1 MNRQKMIVGYDLC
14 SDCSQISY
22 YNREKMEPDS
32 VSLDGQM
39 QIPTVLCRLFAGGQW
54 LVGKEALTAAK
65 EGKGVL
71 IRGFTENVTDDPMV
85 DVAGERMEKAELIY
99 LYISST
105 LKALDQ
111 LDPDA
116 EIGYLTLTTEK
127 IDLAMADVIK
137 YTGRKLGLPP
147 ECIAMQSHR
156 LSYEYYALSQKREL
170 WTHDVGLFEYDRH
183 GLRYHHLSISWKHHP
198 AAVTAETVDLK
209 DYLDG
214 SELENPVGPEMDR
227 KFLAAVREVSA
238 RKTISTYYLVGEGFE
253 DAGEGGSWMN
263 VSLQQLCAMKRH
275 VFVGQ
280 NLYARGACY
289 NSYYHEVVGRKP
301 GFLAVNADMLMKDIY
316 IRSVHRNTPQKVIL
330 TEAGTPWYS
339 AVCEKNIIL
348 DGSNQIVFHIRDIL
362 TNFEQMAVMQLN
374 DLPERPEKTTMLR
387 IQISFRTDTCCHVQ
401 VTDLGFGEIFT
412 ATGKVWEKDFDL
424 NDTAEKAEVSGREA
438 VIEAASPKEILPLNM
453 KMSGIRIFSL
463 EELCWYL
470 FQNVYAITP
479 DLFDD
484 KMFFWMDK
492 ITGNHSLALALDN
505 YKAAGKPLKEIVRLL
520 LNSVDYLSNSEIA
533 FVYNKLTE
541 MEHQNPVE
549 QARQAADNY
558 NRYGHCMAALKS
570 YHHVICQMSH
580 EYANEVTRQFKAE
593 TWHNMGIAFLKLHH
607 PVRAAECME
616 KAYSLVKEQSYLEAY
631 ICTLELT
638 GAQDKILEVTQQES
652 VPSEMTD
659 EILASC
665 RKSEDS
671 YLISERGMRLQ
682 QGMNLKKQQ
691 RFEEYSRFVKA
702 YLEDQKK
709 KYDLP

>member
-1 MNRQKMIVGYDLC
+1 MNKQKLIVGYDLC
-14 SDCSQISY
+14 SDYSQISY

-39 QIPTVLCRLFAGGQW
+39 QIPTVLCRVFADSQW
-54 LVGKEALTAAK
+54 LVGDEALTAAK
-65 EGKGVL
+65 EGKGALV
-71 IRGFTENVTDDPMV
+71 RGFTDNIADDPLI
-85 DVAGERMEKAELIY
+85 DVAGERMEKADLIY
-99 LYISST
+99 LYISAT
-105 LKALDQ
+105 LKALDE
-111 LDPDA
+111 LDPDL

-127 IDLAMADVIK
+127 IDLAMADAIK
-137 YTGRKLGLPP
+137 NVGRKLGLPP
-147 ECIAMQSHR
+147 ECLAMQSHR

-214 SELENPVGPEMDR
+214 SELENPVGPELDR
-227 KFLAAVREVSA
+227 KFLAAVKEVSA

-289 NSYYHEVVGRKP
+289 NSYYHEIVGRKP

-316 IRSVHRNTPQKVIL
+316 VRSIHRNTPQKMIL
-330 TEAGTPWYS
+330 AEAGTPWYS
-339 AVCEKNIIL
+339 AVGEKNVIL
-348 DGSNQIVFHIRDIL
+348 DGSTQLVFHIRDTL
-362 TNFEQMAVMQLN
+362 SNFEQTAVMQLD
-374 DLPERPEKTTMLR
+374 DLPERPDKTTMLR
-387 IQISFRTDTCCHVQ
+387 IQISFRTDTCCHVR
-401 VTDLGFGEIFT
+401 VTDMGFGEIFA
-412 ATGKVWEKDFDL
+412 ATGSTWEKDFDI
-424 NDTAEKAEVSGREA
+424 NDSAETAEIAGREA
-438 VIEAASPKEILPLNM
+438 VIEIASPKEVLPLDM

-470 FQNVYAITP
+470 AQNVYAITL
-479 DLFDD
+479 DLFDE
-484 KMFFWMDK
+484 KMFFWMDR
-492 ITGNHSLALALDN
+492 ITGDHSLALALAN
-505 YKAAGKPLKEIVRLL
+505 YKAAGKPLKEIVRLML
-520 LNSVDYLSNSEIA
+520 TSVDYLSNSEIA

-558 NRYGHCMAALKS
+558 NRYGYYMAALKS
-570 YHHVICQMSH
+570 YHHVIYQMTH
-580 EYANEVTRQFKAE
+580 EYGNELTRQFKAE

-607 PVRAAECME
+607 PGRAAECME
-616 KAYSLVKEQSYLEAY
+616 KAFGLVKDQGYLEAY
-631 ICTLELT
+631 IYTLELM
-638 GAQDKILEVTQQES
+638 GAHDKILEVTQQES
-652 VPSEMTD
+652 IPSEMTD
-659 EILASC
+659 EILLRY
-665 RKSEDS
+665 RKSEAS
-671 YLISERGMRLQ
+671 YAISERGVKLQ
-682 QGMNLKKQQ
+682 QGMELKKQQ
-691 RFEEYSRFVKA
+691 RFEEYSCFVKA